1 VGVGV
6 YRTDNCRM
14 AFDHHIPHAADDLT
28 PEPSDRLT
36 RPFMRFSSLA
46 SSGGIVLLL
55 CTIAALIWSNSSA
68 RHSYEELFHETYF
81 TIGVG
86 DVSVPETGTEH
97 VHIDPV
103 DPETGALLPGEP
115 EHPDFTPDDNDSPA
129 HAPDEQA
136 GEHAEG
142 EPADA
147 GHDGDGHDGGGHKS
161 YASGTEFSVLGK
173 SYSLHWWINDFLMAI
188 FFLLVGLE
196 IKREIMVGE
205 LSDPK
210 RAALP
215 VIAALGGMVAPAL
228 IYVAFNWQN
237 PDTLSGWGVPMATD
251 IAFAIGILALLGS
264 RVPNSLK
271 VFLTSLAIAD
281 DLGALMVIAIFYTD
295 KLDMTAMGYAGALLV
310 GLCVFNV
317 MGFRHVLWY
326 VLPGLGLWFFVYESG
341 IHATIAGVLLAAAI
355 PVRSRVDGARYARY
369 TRNAL
374 DTFESHIEE
383 GAGPKD
389 ITVRQRA
396 AVLAIEKNNHLV
408 VPLLNRMEHALHPW
422 VAFVIIPVFALAN
435 AGVAMSGGFVESV
448 KGPVSLGVI
457 FGLFIGKPLGVAGFS
472 FVACKL
478 GLASLPSGV
487 TWRHITGAGF
497 LAGIGFTM
505 AIFIAN
511 LAYKGPSAPSDLE
524 HAKIGILIAS
534 FGASVIGLLILATA
548 KSPSNDAP
556 PAPEAD
562 DAAS

>member
-1 VGVGV
+1 
-6 YRTDNCRM
+6 M
-14 AFDHHIPHAADDLT
+14 ASDYHIPHAADDLT

-55 CTIAALIWSNSSA
+55 CTIVALVWSNSA
-68 RHSYEELFHETYF
+68 AHQSYHEVFHETYL

-86 DVSVPETGTEH
+86 DVTVPAEGTEH
-97 VHIDPV
+97 VHV
-103 DPETGALLPGEP
+103 EATDPETGEVARPDPGVT
-115 EHPDFTPDDNDSPA
+115 HPNFSPDDAD
-129 HAPDEQA
+129 
-136 GEHAEG
+136 G
-142 EPADA
+142 PADA
-147 GHDGDGHDGGGHKS
+147 AHDAGVDGGGGKS
-161 YASGTEFSVLGK
+161 YASGTEFSVIGK

-196 IKREIMVGE
+196 IKREILVGE

-215 VIAALGGMVAPAL
+215 IFAAIGGMVAPAL
-228 IYVAFNWQN
+228 IYAGFNWGN
-237 PDTLSGWGVPMATD
+237 ASTISGWGIPMATD

-295 KLDMTAMGYAGALLV
+295 KLDMMAMGYAGAILVALLA
-310 GLCVFNV
+310 FNA
-317 MGFRHVLWY
+317 MGFRNVLWY
-326 VLPGLGLWFFVYESG
+326 ILPGLVLWFFVYESG

-355 PVRSRVDGARYARY
+355 PVRSRVDGARYSRY

-374 DTFESHIEE
+374 DTFEEHIEQ

-396 AVLAIEKNNHLV
+396 AVLAIEKNNSLV

-435 AGVAMSGGFVESV
+435 AGVEMSGGFVESV
-448 KGPVSLGVI
+448 KGPVSMGVI
-457 FGLFIGKPLGVAGFS
+457 LGLFIGKPLGVAGFG
-472 FVACKL
+472 FIACKL
-478 GLASLPSGV
+478 GIASLPSGV
-487 TWRHITGAGF
+487 TWRHIIGAGF

-511 LAYKGPSAPSDLE
+511 LAFKGPDAAYNLE
-524 HAKIGILIAS
+524 HAKIGILVAS

-548 KSPSNDAP
+548 PGPKPNEPAAHTPLGKPDAP
-556 PAPEAD
+556 D
-562 DAAS
+562 DSKPVAKTE